1 MILPALDSPLCAH
14 RQQDRASELRATRC
28 LVRHSRLIKTHLICF
43 VVEVKET
50 DFCTL
55 RYLAA

>member
-1 MILPALDSPLCAH
+1 MILPAVDFPLCAH

-28 LVRHSRLIKTHLICF
+28 LVRHRLIKTICF
-43 VVEVKET
+43 VVEVKKT

-55 RYLAA
+55 HYLAA